1 MTARRIARISHP
13 GGIDHATVESDGYA
27 LIEDPFANRLRHT
40 GTVVATRQ
48 ARLLA
53 PVTPRTVVGMAHNT
67 GPADRQLP
75 PQAFLKPATTVTGPG
90 AAIPL
95 PAGVGRV
102 DAEAELA
109 VVIGCTA
116 TRLTLSNAAEHILG
130 VTVANDVTGRD
141 LQQSDPLWF
150 SAQGFDGWTP
160 LGPWIATGVDPDDLS
175 INLRVDGVD
184 LAPAGTA
191 DLARSVIECL
201 VYVTSVLTLRPGD
214 VVLTGAPGGTGAIT
228 AGSTVIATIAG
239 VGELHNPVAVADDQR
254 EVA

>member
-1 MTARRIARISHP
+1 MTAHRIARISHP
-13 GGIDHATVESDGYA
+13 GGVHHATVEADGYA
-27 LIEDPFANRLRHT
+27 LIDDPFANRLRHT
-40 GTVVATRQ
+40 GTVVPPGQ

-53 PVTPRTVVGMAHNT
+53 PVAPRTVVGIAHNT

-90 AAIPL
+90 APIPL
-95 PAGVGRV
+95 PTGIGRV

-109 VVIGCTA
+109 VVIGRTA
-116 TRLTLSNAAEHILG
+116 TRLTMANAAEHILG
-130 VTVANDVTGRD
+130 ITVANDVTARD
-141 LQQSDPLWF
+141 LQLSDPLWF
-150 SAQGFDGWTP
+150 AAKGFDGWTP
-160 LGPWIATGVDPDDLS
+160 LGPWIATGVDPADLS
-175 INLRVDGVD
+175 ISLQVNGVD

-201 VYVTSVLTLRPGD
+201 VYVTSVVTLHPGD

-228 AGSTVIATIAG
+228 AGSTVTATIAG
-239 VGELHNPVAVADDQR
+239 VGALHNPVATAVQR

>member
-1 MTARRIARISHP
+1 MTARRIARIAHP
-13 GGIDHATVESDGYA
+13 GGVHHATVEADGYA
-27 LIEDPFANRLRHT
+27 LIDNPFAHRLRHT
-40 GTVVATRQ
+40 GIVVPAHQ

-67 GPADRQLP
+67 GSADRRLP
-75 PQAFLKPATTVTGPG
+75 PQGFLKPATTVTGPG
-90 AAIPL
+90 ASIPL
-95 PAGVGRV
+95 PAGIGRV

-109 VVIGCTA
+109 VVIGRSA
-116 TRLTLSNAAEHILG
+116 TRLTTADAADHILG
-130 VTVANDVTGRD
+130 VTVANDVTARD

-150 SAQGFDGWTP
+150 AAKGFDGWTP
-160 LGPWIATGVDPDDLS
+160 LGPWIATGLDTADLAVG
-175 INLRVDGVD
+175 LRVDGIE

-201 VYVTSVLTLRPGD
+201 IYVTSVLTLHPGD

-228 AGSTVIATIAG
+228 AGSTVTATIAG
-239 VGELHNPVAVADDQR
+239 VGELHNPVAAADDQR